1 MKYDLL
7 IRDGEVLDPAAG
19 LKGRL
24 DVAVSGGKIAAVAPS
39 IPENEAGVRLALAAS
54 TSPRG

>member
-24 DVAVSGGKIAAVAPS
+24 DVAVSGGKIAVDP
-39 IPENEAGVRLALAAS
+39 GKR
-54 TSPRG
+54 SPAYD